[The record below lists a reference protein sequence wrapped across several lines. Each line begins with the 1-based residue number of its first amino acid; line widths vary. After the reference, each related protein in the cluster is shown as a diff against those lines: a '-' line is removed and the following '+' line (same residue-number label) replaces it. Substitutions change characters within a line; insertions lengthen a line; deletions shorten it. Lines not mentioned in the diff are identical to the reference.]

1 MTIAERPDPP
11 LPDAVASLFSAADR
25 DFLLALRR
33 DLHRAP
39 ELSWREQAT
48 QARLRR
54 ALTDLG
60 ITDIRDVA
68 KTGLIARIAGTGA
81 GGPAVAL
88 RGDIDA
94 LPITEATG
102 LEFASG
108 TAGVMHAC
116 GHDMHATWTV
126 GAAMLLARDPA
137 VGEVRILLQ
146 PAEETGEGAPM
157 VLASGALDGTAAIFG
172 AHVDWRFT
180 VGEVVAV
187 AGPLAASTDTFDVTF
202 HGQGGH
208 GARPHDTRDPVVGL
222 GAFISDVQT
231 IVSRR
236 LNPAIPGVISIG
248 MVRAGSA
255 PNVIPEIAQ
264 CSGTVRATTAPS
276 RALLLE
282 QLEHVAHAVAGA
294 HRLTATFALREGTPP
309 LVNSPRG
316 AGWAQRSA
324 RALLGENCFRS
335 LATANMGGEDFSYY
349 LERMDGCFVRIGTWR
364 EGRSPA
370 GVHTPRF
377 DPDEDALFIGAALLA
392 GCARHASADLAST
405 PD

>member
-1 MTIAERPDPP
+1 MSTAPEPTP
-11 LPDAVASLFSAADR
+11 LPGAVTSLFSAADR
-25 DFLLALRR
+25 AFLLGLRR
-33 DLHRAP
+33 DIHRAP
-39 ELSWREQAT
+39 ELSWREQGT

-54 ALTDLG
+54 ALAELG
-60 ITDIRDVA
+60 LTDIRDIA
-68 KTGLIARIAGTGA
+68 KTGLVASVPGLRDDC
-81 GGPAVAL
+81 PAVAL

-102 LEFASG
+102 LDFASA
-108 TAGVMHAC
+108 TPGVMHAC
-116 GHDMHATWTV
+116 GHDMHATWAV
-126 GAAMLLARDPA
+126 GAAMLLARAPA
-137 VGEVRILLQ
+137 VGEVRIIFQ
-146 PAEETGEGAPM
+146 PAEETGEGAAM
-157 VLASGALDGTAAIFG
+157 VLASGALDGAAAIFG
-172 AHVDWRFT
+172 AHVDWRFK

-248 MVRAGSA
+248 MARAGSA
-255 PNVIPEIAQ
+255 PNIIPETAQ
-264 CSGTVRATTAPS
+264 CSGTVRATTSQS

-282 QLEHVAHAVAGA
+282 QLEQVANAVAAA
-294 HRLTATFALREGTPP
+294 HRLTASFSLREGTPP

-316 AGWAQRSA
+316 ADWAQHAA
-324 RALLGENCFRS
+324 RALLGDDAFRT
-335 LATANMGGEDFSYY
+335 LATANMGGEDFAYY
-349 LERMDGCFVRIGTWR
+349 LQRLDGCFIRIGTWR

-377 DPDEDALFIGAALLA
+377 DPDEDAIFVGSALLA
-392 GCARHASADLAST
+392 ECARRASATLASA
-405 PD
+405 PA